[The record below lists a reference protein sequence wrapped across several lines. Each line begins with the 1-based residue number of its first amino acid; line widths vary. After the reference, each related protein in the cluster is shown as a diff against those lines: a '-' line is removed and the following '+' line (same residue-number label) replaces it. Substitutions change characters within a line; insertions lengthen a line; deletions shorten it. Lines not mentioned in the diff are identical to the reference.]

1 MPTKKELEAQ
11 LATSIAAASP
21 RPASFV
27 ADFVKALQNSEVADA
42 LGAIF
47 DKRLKEVLG
56 TVAALEKDN
65 TMLKRDLLAANV
77 RIEQL
82 EAHDRKS
89 NLIITGVAPCSW
101 SETTSQANA
110 DNSSAEHT
118 ADTEKAVI
126 ELLENKL
133 HIPVAPT
140 DISIAHRL
148 KKKPGSTA
156 PAPIIVRFTNYKI
169 RDATYKARFNL
180 KNVTNSMGQ
189 KLFINEDLTK
199 SVAKLFRQARELV
212 KGKSLHGAWTAGGQV
227 FVKRSNHPTCHA
239 KKVMSE
245 TELRQVVQA
254 DGN

>member
-11 LATSIAAASP
+11 LAASMTTTSP
-21 RPASFV
+21 GPTSFV
-27 ADFVKALQNSEVADA
+27 ADLVKALQNSEVAEA

-56 TVAALEKDN
+56 TVAALEKEKIV
-65 TMLKRDLLAANV
+65 LKRDLLAANT

-89 NLIITGVAPCSW
+89 NLIFTGLTPRSW
-101 SETTSQANA
+101 SEATSQANA
-110 DNSSAEHT
+110 DDASAEHT

-126 ELLENKL
+126 ELVENQL
-133 HIPVAPT
+133 HVPVTPS

-148 KKKPGSTA
+148 KKKPGNTA

-169 RDATYKARFNL
+169 RDAIYRARFNL
-180 KNVTNSMGQ
+180 KNVLNSTGQ

-199 SVAKLFRQARELV
+199 SVAKLFREARELV
-212 KGKSLHGAWTAGGQV
+212 KAKSLHGTWTAGGQV
-227 FVKRSNHPTCHA
+227 FIKRSNHPSCRA
-239 KKVMSE
+239 KKVSSE
-245 TELRQVVQA
+245 TELRHVVLE
-254 DGN
+254 DSN